1 MRTTGERYESKF
13 PSAVLENEV
22 VVLFHHQHRVSQTW
36 EALEEE
42 GRAMFRV
49 FSVPNSLGL
58 ERILVASEGS
68 WHQETLGHYGVTGL
82 ILLATV
88 TSVV

>member
-1 MRTTGERYESKF
+1 MNKKK
-13 PSAVLENEV
+13 
-22 VVLFHHQHRVSQTW
+22 TW

-49 FSVPNSLGL
+49 FSVPNSLGI
-58 ERILVASEGS
+58 EQILVASEGS
-68 WHQETLGHYGVTGL
+68 WHQETLGHYGVTGP

-88 TSVV
+88 TSVVQKPCHFTEWNAQVILKWKKQTV

>member
-1 MRTTGERYESKF
+1 MNKK
-13 PSAVLENEV
+13 N
-22 VVLFHHQHRVSQTW
+22 TW
-36 EALEEE
+36 EAMEEE
-42 GRAMFRV
+42 GRAMFRI

-58 ERILVASEGS
+58 EQILVASEGS

-88 TSVV
+88 TSVVQKPCHFTEWNAQVILKWKKQRA